1 MDDIEQNLYRLMEL
15 ADQQQ
20 MAVSVAL
27 AGLDKRQ
34 IELTQT
40 AARLEEVGQQLV
52 PKAAQAASDGAARAV
67 KTALENA
74 SQTATAAVAEACKPL
89 LAGLAGVTGETATA
103 EGQLKA
109 AVKWFGWRWAGIA
122 GATAC
127 GAILAV
133 TLAAWGAVWW
143 QRSQLANLTVE
154 RDQVSGELAAAQN
167 TLAALNKRTGGVR
180 YMETEKGRFILVP
193 RGYDVGWT
201 CNENVS
207 CIRLK

>member
-1 MDDIEQNLYRLMEL
+1 MDDIEKNLYLLMEV
-15 ADQQQ
+15 AEQQQ
-20 MAVSVAL
+20 KAVSAAL

-40 AARLEEVGQQLV
+40 AARLQEIGQQLV

-67 KTALENA
+67 KTELENA

-143 QRSQLANLTVE
+143 QRSQLADLTAE
-154 RDQVSGELAAAQN
+154 RDRISGEVGEAQS
-167 TLAALNKRTGGVR
+167 TLAALTKRTGGVR
-180 YMETEKGRFILVP
+180 YVNASDGKFINVP
-193 RGYDVGWT
+193 GGFEQMT
-201 CNENVS
+201 CIGNVP

>member
-1 MDDIEQNLYRLMEL
+1 MDDIEKNLYLLMEV
-15 ADQQQ
+15 AEQQQ
-20 MAVSVAL
+20 KAVSAAL

-40 AARLEEVGQQLV
+40 AAQLQAIGQQLV

-67 KTALENA
+67 KTELENA
-74 SQTATAAVAEACKPL
+74 SQTATAAVAAACKPL

-103 EGQLKA
+103 EGQLKE
-109 AVKWFGWRWAGIA
+109 AVKWFGWRWAA
-122 GATAC
+122 LAAATAC

-143 QRSQLANLTVE
+143 QRSQLADLKIE
-154 RDQVSGELAAAQN
+154 RDQVSGEVAAAQS

-180 YMETEKGRFILVP
+180 YVEGTDGHFILV
-193 RGYDVGWT
+193 RKGFEQANCVGDVP
-201 CNENVS
+201 
-207 CIRLK
+207 CIKLK